1 MKLDVLSMTKGMKTI
16 FQRRMMQRIKLL
28 MRNILTVKFSL
39 IHPVIMSLSI
49 QNKKSAILKELL
61 VLVLILIIEKK
72 LSTLDLPYCGS
83 KLL

>member
-39 IHPVIMSLSI
+39 IHPVIMLLSI

-61 VLVLILIIEKK
+61 FLVLLIPRFLILTMKF
-72 LSTLDLPYCGS
+72 D
-83 KLL
+83 